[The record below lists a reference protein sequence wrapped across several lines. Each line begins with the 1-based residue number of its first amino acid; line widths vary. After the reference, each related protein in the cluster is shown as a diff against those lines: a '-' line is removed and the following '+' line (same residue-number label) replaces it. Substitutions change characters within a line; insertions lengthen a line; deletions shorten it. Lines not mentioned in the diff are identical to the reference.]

1 MLAGLDPRR
10 GGAVGRIGGV
20 PYPLGMN
27 RIDAIFRELRSGG
40 AKALMP
46 FVTAGDPDLAT
57 TELLLPALQRAGA
70 SVCELGIPFSDP
82 IADGPVIQ
90 ESMGHALARGLHPA
104 QVLEVV
110 RRQRAKLTMGL
121 MAMVSYSIVYR
132 LGIEAFV
139 RDCAAAGIDGLIIP
153 DLPVEEAGNLGAH
166 AGAAGLVCSFLIAP
180 TTPPE
185 RAAAI
190 ARASSGFVYVVAR
203 GGLTGEQAALPA
215 ELPERLTRLRRETP
229 LPIVVGFGISTP
241 QQVRQVT
248 ELADA
253 VIVGSAL
260 VRRLAAHRAADNDA
274 GRAAAVAEAED
285 FVRQLCGGLPP
296 AAP

>member
-1 MLAGLDPRR
+1 
-10 GGAVGRIGGV
+10 
-20 PYPLGMN
+20 MN
-27 RIDAIFRELRSGG
+27 RIDSIFQQLRA
-40 AKALMP
+40 AKRKAMMP

-57 TELLLPALQRAGA
+57 TELLLPALERAGA

-90 ESMGHALARGLHPA
+90 ESMTHALSRGLHPA
-104 QVLEVV
+104 QVLEMVA
-110 RRQRAKLTMGL
+110 RQRAKLALGL

-132 LGIEAFV
+132 LGSREFV
-139 RDCAAAGIDGLIIP
+139 RGCAAAGIDGLIIP
-153 DLPVEEAGNLGAH
+153 DLPIEAADGLGGDA
-166 AGAAGLVCSFLIAP
+166 AEAGLVCSFLIAP
-180 TTPPE
+180 TTPDQ

-203 GGLTGEQAALPA
+203 GGVTGERSALPP
-215 ELPERLTRLRRETP
+215 ELPQRLMRLRQETD
-229 LPIVVGFGISTP
+229 LPIVVGFGISTA

-260 VRRLAAHRAADNDA
+260 VRRLGAHRGAGDAA
-274 GRAAAVAEAED
+274 GRRGAVAEAET
-285 FVRQLCGGLPP
+285 FVRELCGGLGP
-296 AAP
+296 AAA